1 MKKSILFL
9 LILFFTSVI
18 TNGQTI
24 PGKIKIQLN
33 NNFTNQPITSTS
45 FTLVLNDSIKETIKT
60 DTLGYA
66 LLGNIKKGSYKVQVF
81 CDNFQT
87 IYYSNILIDEGKTT
101 FSLFKLMPTNPNQN
115 RMTAEQKAF
124 HGIK

>member
-101 FSLFKLMPTNPNQN
+101 FSLFKLMTTNPNQN